1 MIFLSLSPNLTKIV
15 CISGI
20 EGTFKF
26 LPIEV
31 FNTETNYGYN
41 FPGIAM
47 NRQTNFIYEKYIFI
61 RRF

>member
-1 MIFLSLSPNLTKIV
+1 MAPIHSFDPMIFLSLSPNLTKIV

-31 FNTETNYGYN
+31 FNINQLIKVCKE
-41 FPGIAM
+41 
-47 NRQTNFIYEKYIFI
+47 R
-61 RRF
+61 